1 MGTWRG
7 NERLYYKFIPS
18 PFIKFPLTTNNK
30 QTRSS
35 SSIRYQPDVNI
46 RRIYI
51 KPTSGVVKHRICKS
65 QPPRSYD
72 TTTTRCAWAPTWRNA
87 TIQQAACSS
96 IRIQTVW
103 PHQES
108 TKQDYVDARDPTQHS
123 NVKIK
128 MIQGI
133 EQQIK
138 RIMDYT
144 ATQKM
149 PKAIRRSII
158 QPLPLQPA
166 ERTTL
171 SHKTIRKALT
181 QDVRSKMNP
190 RQGQTGDV
198 QVIKNNSKGERVTVF
213 VPPTLMFTSI
223 QAHA

>member
-1 MGTWRG
+1 MFRKIDDLNRMGTWRG

-87 TIQQAACSS
+87 TIQQAGCSS

-128 MIQGI
+128 W
-133 EQQIK
+133 
-138 RIMDYT
+138 
-144 ATQKM
+144 
-149 PKAIRRSII
+149 
-158 QPLPLQPA
+158 
-166 ERTTL
+166 
-171 SHKTIRKALT
+171 
-181 QDVRSKMNP
+181 
-190 RQGQTGDV
+190 
-198 QVIKNNSKGERVTVF
+198 SKG
-213 VPPTLMFTSI
+213 SNNK
-223 QAHA
+223 

>member
-1 MGTWRG
+1 MFRNWRSEPYGTWRN
-7 NERLYYKFIPS
+7 NERAVLQIHTKSIH
-18 PFIKFPLTTNNK
+18 KFPLTTNNK

-87 TIQQAACSS
+87 TIQQAGCSS

-128 MIQGI
+128 MIQRI

-144 ATQKM
+144 ATQINAKG
-149 PKAIRRSII
+149 KKKKHH
-158 QPLPLQPA
+158 PA
-166 ERTTL
+166 TSTTTCCKDHL
-171 SHKTIRKALT
+171 ISQTIRKALT
-181 QDVRSKMNP
+181 QDIRSKMNP

-198 QVIKNNSKGERVTVF
+198 QVIKVKVKVNGWQYSYL
-213 VPPTLMFTSI
+213 PP
-223 QAHA
+223 

>member
-1 MGTWRG
+1 ME
-7 NERLYYKFIPS
+7 ERDDTAGWMLIHPHTDCMATPGVNQARLCRRQGS
-18 PFIKFPLTTNNK
+18 NTTF
-30 QTRSS
+30 Q
-35 SSIRYQPDVNI
+35 
-46 RRIYI
+46 
-51 KPTSGVVKHRICKS
+51 CKD
-65 QPPRSYD
+65 Q
-72 TTTTRCAWAPTWRNA
+72 
-87 TIQQAACSS
+87 
-96 IRIQTVW
+96 
-103 PHQES
+103 
-108 TKQDYVDARDPTQHS
+108 
-123 NVKIK
+123 

-158 QPLPLQPA
+158 QQLPLQPA

-223 QAHA
+223 QAHAWRHQRQITTKHHKRVIRSRE

>member
-1 MGTWRG
+1 
-7 NERLYYKFIPS
+7 
-18 PFIKFPLTTNNK
+18 
-30 QTRSS
+30 
-35 SSIRYQPDVNI
+35 
-46 RRIYI
+46 
-51 KPTSGVVKHRICKS
+51 
-65 QPPRSYD
+65 
-72 TTTTRCAWAPTWRNA
+72 
-87 TIQQAACSS
+87 
-96 IRIQTVW
+96 
-103 PHQES
+103 
-108 TKQDYVDARDPTQHS
+108 
-123 NVKIK
+123 

-223 QAHA
+223 QAHAWRHQCQITTKHHKRVIRSREWRLSRIYQRHVSPGEFQQIIKARNHRKSGIPQHMLMKYFIFISLKAKYINSKL